1 MQNDYYMSVI
11 QYKGNILNT
20 HSGGSGL
27 HLEMLVS
34 LTTQYYKVSV
44 QIREMSNQ
52 YSKE

>member
-27 HLEMLVS
+27 HLEMLVFP
-34 LTTQYYKVSV
+34 TNQHYKVSV
-44 QIREMSNQ
+44 QI
-52 YSKE
+52 